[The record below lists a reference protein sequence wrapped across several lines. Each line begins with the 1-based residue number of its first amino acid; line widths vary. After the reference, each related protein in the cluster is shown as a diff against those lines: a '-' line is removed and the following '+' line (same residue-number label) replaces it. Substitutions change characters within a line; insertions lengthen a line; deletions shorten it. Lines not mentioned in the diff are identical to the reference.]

1 MLVAAHIEHGT
12 RYNPSNGILLTPTMH
27 ALFDA
32 DLMGIDPSTLT
43 VHFKPGIEAG
53 ELFEGKTLN
62 PLVYDLD
69 TDRLAARWADFIGA
83 E

>member
-1 MLVAAHIEHGT
+1 
-12 RYNPSNGILLTPTMH
+12 
-27 ALFDA
+27 
-32 DLMGIDPSTLT
+32 
-43 VHFKPGIEAG
+43 
-53 ELFEGKTLN
+53 LFEGKTLN